1 MAFKEYEVSFLTSK
15 KKYSTEISKYSLRE
29 NLKIK
34 YLDNLAKNIDD
45 LKLYFCDLYKYKF
58 CPCKLKISSN
68 KYVSSYAYEF
78 KLEKE
83 ENKLLSDLENNFIYV
98 IEFPDLE
105 CKCNKNQKK
114 YSIKSK
120 FELIND
126 IIEKDEKIL
135 ELKERLINIQTN
147 ENYFAS
153 KKIEKQNEKIK
164 FENKINELK
173 SKNLELIKNN
183 LEIEKEKN
191 KFMDEN
197 KNYKIELDNLNN
209 NLESTKIKF
218 NEAIKENEKYK
229 ADKNSLL
236 TDNTNYKKIIN
247 EQKREIDKL
256 QINQNNNKNIIN
268 NLENSLKTEKQNFS
282 KTKND
287 LNKINS
293 EKFNLEHNLKE
304 KEKIINDIKNNN
316 NELEIKVNDLEKEKK
331 DLKFA
336 LLSNPNKL
344 NLLHEMGYFLDI
356 KKKDNSTIINV
367 INNKIMPNDHQNSKV
382 EFKNFYDIIINISSV
397 KDVSKG
403 WKIEMTKE
411 GEENYFKFI
420 KKDLLK
426 IGVIGNSNKGKSFI
440 LERLSKIPFPS
451 SFYINTRGLSIKYPE
466 LKGHE
471 DRNYVL
477 LDSAGLETPVLNFDN
492 NEINDDIII
501 DKENNIK
508 SNENENSENKENN
521 KINNNEDKKESKEQ
535 IGNLLEKD
543 NQTNYFIEK
552 SRDKLITE
560 SFLQNYII
568 FNSDILIIVVGILT
582 YSEQKLINKIKNAIK
597 SSKKKII

>member
-1 MAFKEYEVSFLTSK
+1 
-15 KKYSTEISKYSLRE
+15 
-29 NLKIK
+29 
-34 YLDNLAKNIDD
+34 
-45 LKLYFCDLYKYKF
+45 
-58 CPCKLKISSN
+58 
-68 KYVSSYAYEF
+68 
-78 KLEKE
+78 
-83 ENKLLSDLENNFIYV
+83 
-98 IEFPDLE
+98 
-105 CKCNKNQKK
+105 
-114 YSIKSK
+114 
-120 FELIND
+120 
-126 IIEKDEKIL
+126 
-135 ELKERLINIQTN
+135 
-147 ENYFAS
+147 
-153 KKIEKQNEKIK
+153 
-164 FENKINELK
+164 
-173 SKNLELIKNN
+173 
-183 LEIEKEKN
+183 
-191 KFMDEN
+191 
-197 KNYKIELDNLNN
+197 
-209 NLESTKIKF
+209 
-218 NEAIKENEKYK
+218 
-229 ADKNSLL
+229 
-236 TDNTNYKKIIN
+236 
-247 EQKREIDKL
+247 
-256 QINQNNNKNIIN
+256 
-268 NLENSLKTEKQNFS
+268 
-282 KTKND
+282 
-287 LNKINS
+287 
-293 EKFNLEHNLKE
+293 
-304 KEKIINDIKNNN
+304 
-316 NELEIKVNDLEKEKK
+316 
-331 DLKFA
+331 
-336 LLSNPNKL
+336 
-344 NLLHEMGYFLDI
+344 MGYFLDI

-411 GEENYFKFI
+411 GEENYFKFK

-426 IGVIGNSNKGKSFI
+426 IGAIGNSNKGKSFI